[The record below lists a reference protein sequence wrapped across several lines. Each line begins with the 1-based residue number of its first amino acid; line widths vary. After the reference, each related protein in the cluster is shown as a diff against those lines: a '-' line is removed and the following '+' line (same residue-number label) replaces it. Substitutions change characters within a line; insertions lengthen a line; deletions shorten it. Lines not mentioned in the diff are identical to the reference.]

1 MRHGHIVLKILTAA
15 GPPEQSSR
23 ILASTNNLIDH
34 PIEGVTR
41 GISQLSTMALAIV
54 RGYLDC
60 AVIGFKDTLPQ
71 AHGSASMGRHPRK
84 QSVTQDINAWQKIP
98 LGHILCP
105 RCRTSFSSPPHKIWE
120 RHKIVCQSW
129 DPKSGEYIC
138 VCGRG
143 FRNTRGIGAHKKHCT
158 RGLGSRGLGSGGSFS
173 VPATQPGYGDGNE
186 IQPPA
191 SAPPDGSIVVTIGRD
206 RAGLKDGLCPTAAID
221 FTMEPI
227 FQPSPESGEG
237 TDLGLIPSQANFQD
251 TRLPGGGIRPLAL
264 IEQHPSAQTPDSPAK
279 LLDAVLRS
287 LDDIRDCLRAPELT
301 SKEWERVKQD
311 PRVTDIILAVK
322 KSKYQILLRAFFAGR
337 SFALAKEAWDVRN
350 CHRGRITKFL
360 KLEGF
365 TNEQCIYHAVQ
376 RALKAYTYETLYP
389 CCRGSS
395 AIYSFLRSTFWSVRY
410 EDFSAL
416 HGLLHQEEKYK
427 SIHLLVRA
435 ISGLLDDLQATY
447 NDNISAIMLQYG
459 LHRPLCD
466 ARLPLR
472 QVIDHSE
479 HLRCAANQN
488 TIVQAAAERE
498 AGDSERMA
506 SPCLACGDVF
516 TTRNLDTYTGDEH
529 SKHIRFT
536 AAASRP
542 ISRNEGAYPADM
554 PPPLRADE
562 IKFNFVETT
571 PPRPQPE
578 TPSNNYFWTVVMD
591 NNTSG
596 E

>member
-1 MRHGHIVLKILTAA
+1 
-15 GPPEQSSR
+15 
-23 ILASTNNLIDH
+23 
-34 PIEGVTR
+34 
-41 GISQLSTMALAIV
+41 MALAIA
-54 RGYLDC
+54 RGY
-60 AVIGFKDTLPQ
+60 FEDTLPQ

-84 QSVTQDINAWQKIP
+84 QSVTQDINAWQKTP
-98 LGHILCP
+98 LGHVLCL
-105 RCRTSFSSPPHKIWE
+105 RCRTSFSSRPHKIWE

-173 VPATQPGYGDGNE
+173 VPATQPGCGDGNA

-191 SAPPDGSIVVTIGRD
+191 SAPPDGSIVVTIGRGQ
-206 RAGLKDGLCPTAAID
+206 AGLEDGPYSTAAID
-221 FTMEPI
+221 FTIKPI
-227 FQPSPESGEG
+227 SQFSPKSGEG
-237 TDLGLIPSQANFQD
+237 TDLGLIPPQASFQVS
-251 TRLPGGGIRPLAL
+251 RSPGGGIRPLAL
-264 IEQHPSAQTPDSPAK
+264 MEQNPSAQTPAFLTKP
-279 LLDAVLRS
+279 LDAVLGS
-287 LDDIRDCLRAPELT
+287 LDNIRDCLRAPELMN
-301 SKEWERVKQD
+301 KEWVKQD
-311 PRVTDIILAVK
+311 PRVTDILLAVK
-322 KSKYQILLRAFFAGR
+322 KSTCQIMLRAFFAGR
-337 SFALAKEAWDVRN
+337 SFALAKECDIFPPAHHV
-350 CHRGRITKFL
+350 
-360 KLEGF
+360 LE
-365 TNEQCIYHAVQ
+365 YAVPE
-376 RALKAYTYETLYP
+376 LP
-389 CCRGSS
+389 S
-395 AIYSFLRSTFWSVRY
+395 I
-410 EDFSAL
+410 
-416 HGLLHQEEKYK
+416 HGLLHQEKKYMPIRLLAK
-427 SIHLLVRA
+427 S
-435 ISGLLDDLQATY
+435 ISGLLDNLQATY
-447 NDNISAIMLQYG
+447 NDNTSAIMLQYG

-466 ARLPLR
+466 ATLPPR
-472 QVIDHSE
+472 QEIDHSE
-479 HLRCAANQN
+479 HLRCATNQN

-578 TPSNNYFWTVVMD
+578 TPSNSYFWTVVMD
-591 NNTSG
+591 NNTSR